1 MGLSYK
7 KVLVN
12 LVVGSEDCQP
22 VDLKGPPEVGG
33 EGTDAFKEGRVAAR
47 RCLGIRS
54 LLAFV

>member
-1 MGLSYK
+1 M
-7 KVLVN
+7 LVN
-12 LVVGSEDCQP
+12 LVVGSEDFQP

-47 RCLGIRS
+47 WWLGIRR